1 MEQQEFNF
9 EFEETPQPIKNQ
21 FINQTRCTCAICG
34 REFLYTEYTKVERGQ
49 ITQDREKNQENEAW
63 MNYCSREHFIKG
75 FVDSWKNSPHFVDLL
90 HIQGITYQEL
100 QQARA

>member
-34 REFLYTEYTKVERGQ
+34 REFLYTEYADKK
-49 ITQDREKNQENEAW
+49 KNQENEAW

>member
-1 MEQQEFNF
+1 MEQQEFEF

-34 REFLYTEYTKVERGQ
+34 REFLYTEYA
-49 ITQDREKNQENEAW
+49 DRKKNQKNEAW

-75 FVDSWKNSPHFVDLL
+75 FVDTWKNSPHFVDLL

-100 QQARA
+100 QEARA